1 MKPLEAALARIVRY
15 QERDTKISLK
25 QYLDQHQGIEEHLK
39 LFCGSTKCKS
49 VNFHSTLKRGQ
60 HYPTNRVL

>member
-1 MKPLEAALARIVRY
+1 MKPLEAALARIVR
-15 QERDTKISLK
+15 TKISLK
-25 QYLDQHQGIEEHLK
+25 QYSDQHQGIEEHLK